1 MKRPRSTP
9 DNRRSSSPV
18 TGPFATTPTRKMKVY
33 RPGFSGHKMLLRGR
47 PDWGACGEPFASGLS
62 RAAVG
67 ILLQQPV
74 LVIARDEGPD
84 RGPNL
89 LGIAENP
96 APHDLLLEGAD
107 EALRHT
113 VGLGLAD
120 EGKARRHAEE
130 GDLVLDVVG
139 HKGAAVVVAEQ
150 KAAGGVGPHRS
161 AGVVDGEIES
171 LSGGE
176 AVGLFGDVPAERLSI
191 PVLDDHEEGDVAVLN
206 GRDYGRIRA
215 PHHAGRVGGDTSVV
229 VVDRPLRA
237 AVRREQSILAHEAQH
252 PVPADAEAIERAQ
265 AGPDL
270 AVPLAG
276 EGRAIEVVA
285 DRLEQ
290 PRIVDHRPR
299 PAPPVRGR
307 RRGDRPGGVE
317 GGARHAPGGANPP
330 HAVGLTSH
338 WGGRGGH
345 QRDLL
350 RAKGPGRSMRA
361 RRNATSMESSP
372 IRRWASASSR
382 SAGSSERSRN
392 PVLSPARA
400 RACQRSSCQTGTPTC
415 RETAS
420 TGSPRSRRS
429 TTSCLR
435 AKLQRWP
442 GASGP
447 APAAGPGMD
456 GMDELRSPSL
466 PTSLPASIIVFPSP
480 STLSSSSFSG
490 QYGVQKNRGQLTFK
504 SKAQPNLNAPLVRS

>member
-1 MKRPRSTP
+1 
-9 DNRRSSSPV
+9 
-18 TGPFATTPTRKMKVY
+18 
-33 RPGFSGHKMLLRGR
+33 MLLRGWA
-47 PDWGACGEPFASGLS
+47 DWGECGEPFTPGLS

-84 RGPNL
+84 RGANLL
-89 LGIAENP
+89 LGIAEDP

-107 EALRHT
+107 EPLRYAI
-113 VGLGLAD
+113 GLGPAD
-120 EGKARRHAEE
+120 EGKARPHAEE
-130 GDLVLDVVG
+130 GDLVLEVIG

-150 KAAGGVGPHRS
+150 KAAGGVGPHRP

-171 LSGGE
+171 LGGSE
-176 AVGLFGDVPAERLSI
+176 AVGLFGDVPAERLGV

-206 GRDYGRIRA
+206 GRDYGRVCA
-215 PHHAGRVGGDTSVV
+215 PHHTGRVGGDTSVV
-229 VVDRPLRA
+229 VVGRPLRA

-252 PVPADAEAIERAQ
+252 PVPADTEAIEGAQ

-276 EGRAIEVVA
+276 EGRAIEVAA

-299 PAPPVRGR
+299 PAPPARGR

-330 HAVGLTSH
+330 HAVGLTSD
-338 WGGRGGH
+338 WGVRGGY

-361 RRNATSMESSP
+361 RSNSTSMESSP

-382 SAGSSERSRN
+382 SAGSSARSRS

-400 RACQRSSCQTGTPTC
+400 RACQRSSCQTGTPRC

-420 TGSPRSRRS
+420 TGSPRSRRN

-435 AKLQRWP
+435 ARLQR
-442 GASGP
+442 
-447 APAAGPGMD
+447 
-456 GMDELRSPSL
+456 
-466 PTSLPASIIVFPSP
+466 
-480 STLSSSSFSG
+480 
-490 QYGVQKNRGQLTFK
+490 
-504 SKAQPNLNAPLVRS
+504 